1 MRKRIFAVAFQL
13 ILAVSLAAAASA
25 TATLATNRGDE
36 ISEALDRGTEAFHRG
51 AYERAIFEY
60 RFALTWPGQH
70 EARAHFNIGV
80 CHHKLG
86 KLRDAASEYRAAI
99 KARSGKYPAASYALG
114 VALQDLRE
122 HRDARAAFA
131 QAVEASGGKHAE
143 ALFELGLYAQAER
156 DDKVAAEFYVR
167 SIKQSNDR
175 IPASHNNLG
184 VILASYGQVDDA
196 AREFEIALDKSRGKF
211 DEARD
216 NLARCQQMLSS
227 KSSGMIAELKT
238 SVGSGRISLAAD

>member
-1 MRKRIFAVAFQL
+1 MRRNIFAVTFLLALMVSMATVAFG
-13 ILAVSLAAAASA
+13 AVKSV
-25 TATLATNRGDE
+25 DDV
-36 ISEALDRGTEAFHRG
+36 SEAFARGNEAFERA

-60 RFALTWPGQH
+60 RAALTWPGQH
-70 EARAHFNIGV
+70 EARARFNIGV